1 MSIQIGSVINQK
13 YQLTKKVG
21 SGSFGEI
28 FAGVGPEPDTQVGS
42 RLPCDNLQRMG
53 SNATANLCPTTSR
66 LMRRGRVEGMAD
78 GGTDRP
84 LESAAWRSWSL
95 ALLLARGRGACR
107 EEIGACQCSVAR
119 ALVLAAG
126 DGGVGGEHRGGGE
139 GGSAPLATRRGAR
152 GSGSHVR
159 MRARER
165 ICACVLVSHTSRAV
179 AAARVVVFDCRV
191 IALRA
196 AVSAHRPPPR

>member
-78 GGTDRP
+78 GGTDRL

-95 ALLLARGRGACR
+95 ALFLARARGACR

-126 DGGVGGEHRGGGE
+126 DGGVAVSIAVVVRGDPPR
-139 GGSAPLATRRGAR
+139 SRRG
-152 GSGSHVR
+152 
-159 MRARER
+159 
-165 ICACVLVSHTSRAV
+165 
-179 AAARVVVFDCRV
+179 AARVVVGPTSACARASASARACSSATPHAPSPLRV
-191 IALRA
+191 SSSSTVA
-196 AVSAHRPPPR
+196 